1 MGMGIKVRLFFEFEI
16 KIKYKKQPLK
26 NRLKQLEKIKN
37 EESYMSMSNSAFIIG
52 FFISVKS

>member
-16 KIKYKKQPLK
+16 KNKNKKQPLK

-37 EESYMSMSNSAFIIG
+37 EESYVS
-52 FFISVKS
+52 